1 MKYEI
6 EHVAYLNYYIESE
19 IAMLTGLELNEILA
33 VSSKVGRWSGSA
45 YVKIFQSLGYS
56 CNPRFKKFDKET
68 EYPCLMRCHK
78 IRKKES
84 YWYGFVYY
92 DGFVYD
98 VYNGKM
104 TWAEW
109 NYMCPDLRV
118 TSMLQVWI

>member
-6 EHVAYLNYYIESE
+6 EHVAYLNHYIESE
-19 IAMLTGLELNEILA
+19 IARLTGLELEEILV
-33 VSSKVGRWSGSA
+33 VSGKVTRWNGSA
-45 YVKIFQSLGYS
+45 YVRTIQSLGYS
-56 CNPRFKKFDKET
+56 CNPRFKKFNKET
-68 EYPCLMRCHK
+68 EYPSLMRCHR
-78 IRKKES
+78 IRKKEK

-98 VYNGKM
+98 VYNGRM

-109 NYMCPDLRV
+109 NHIYTDMRV

>member
-6 EHVAYLNYYIESE
+6 EHIAYQNHYIESE
-19 IAMLTGLELNEILA
+19 IAMLTGLELEEILT
-33 VSSKVGRWSGSA
+33 VSGKVARWNGSA
-45 YVKIFQSLGYS
+45 YVKTFRSLGYN

-68 EYPCLMRCHK
+68 EYPCLMRTHRV
-78 IRKKES
+78 RKKEK

-98 VYNGKM
+98 FYNGKM

-109 NYMCPDLRV
+109 NHIYSDLRV